1 MIMKYKSKIKTRI
14 YTMAAYIIIGAVMC
28 ALKLSGIV
36 ENNYL
41 WTWGIALV
49 VCGAVHLIR
58 KIRIIRNPERME
70 AISIA
75 EKDERNIMLY
85 EKARSLSFAVY
96 IMAAGIAAIVMFL
109 LNMEFAGQILA
120 YNVCG
125 FVLIYLIC
133 YAMMKRKY

>member
-1 MIMKYKSKIKTRI
+1 MKYKNRIKTRI
-14 YTMAAYIIIGAVMC
+14 YTMAAYIIIGSVMC
-28 ALKLSGIV
+28 ALKLSGTV

-58 KIRIIRNPERME
+58 NIRIIRNPERMQE
-70 AISIA
+70 IAIA

-85 EKARSLSFAVY
+85 EKARSLAFAVY

-109 LNMEFAGQILA
+109 LEMEFAGQILA

-125 FVLIYLIC
+125 FILIYMIS
-133 YAMMKRKY
+133 YAVIKRKY

>member
-1 MIMKYKSKIKTRI
+1 MKYKNRVKTRI
-14 YTMAAYIIIGAVMC
+14 YTMAAYIVIGAVMC
-28 ALKLSGIV
+28 ALKLSGTV

-58 KIRIIRNPERME
+58 NVRIIRDPERMQ
-70 AISIA
+70 AIEIV

-85 EKARSLSFAVY
+85 EKARSLAFAVY

-109 LNMEFAGQILA
+109 LNMEFAGQLLA
-120 YNVCG
+120 YTVCG
-125 FVLIYLIC
+125 FLLIYLVC
-133 YAMMKRKY
+133 YAIIKRKY